1 MVQRQY
7 ISLSWGFNDIK
18 PLDSLNISSILSF
31 FLFIN
36 RHEID
41 VEGLRADSSP
51 GERGSFGYFKCRANR
66 GYVFSTKAMRNN
78 IATLLIGFSVM
89 KGKSIKITLFLSLFR
104 DRTGSRGML
113 LPHYLLYVLPVV

>member
-51 GERGSFGYFKCRANR
+51 RERGSFGYFKCRANR

-78 IATLLIGFSVM
+78 IAKLLIGFSVI